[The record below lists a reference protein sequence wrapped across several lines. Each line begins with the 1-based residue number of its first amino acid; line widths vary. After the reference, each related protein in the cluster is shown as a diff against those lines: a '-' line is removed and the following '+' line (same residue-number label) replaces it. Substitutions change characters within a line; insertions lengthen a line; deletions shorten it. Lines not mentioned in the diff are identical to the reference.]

1 MSEESE
7 QEDKEVDTMEAIK
20 YDKQAFLA
28 ELESSL
34 KEMVE
39 KKNKKDKKLK
49 QSSWR
54 KLFTMDA
61 ESRW

>member
-1 MSEESE
+1 
-7 QEDKEVDTMEAIK
+7 MEAIK

>member
-39 KKNKKDKKLK
+39 KNNKKDKKPK

-54 KLFTMDA
+54 KLFTMDE
-61 ESRW
+61 ESK

>member
-7 QEDKEVDTMEAIK
+7 QEDKEVNTMEAIK